1 MKKYLVIRSAHAH
14 SDLDGIC
21 LYVSIISGD
30 TNLANKIFTNI
41 TNKIKSLE
49 TFPERFQVINN
60 APEWLSG
67 LRAMYVGKYI
77 VYYVVDNTAYIVNI
91 IRIVH
96 SGIDIS
102 QLAID

>member
-14 SDLDGIC
+14 GDLDGIC

-49 TFPERFQVINN
+49 TFPERF
-60 APEWLSG
+60 
-67 LRAMYVGKYI
+67 
-77 VYYVVDNTAYIVNI
+77 
-91 IRIVH
+91 
-96 SGIDIS
+96 
-102 QLAID
+102 